1 MARDRRPRR
10 ERCVPVTISSED
22 EQLFGRHASGGEWE
36 SDRSPADIAPAT
48 PLLTDVSLTAADSD
62 TVQIGPG
69 AVSSDA
75 TRVLDRLL
83 TIMVERGGSDLHIT
97 SGIAPCVRIDGNL
110 RPLEGEKTLTPADCE
125 MMVRS
130 FLSDGQWGKFASE
143 NELDTSYAIPKV
155 SRFRVNV
162 FRQRGSVGAAFRS
175 IPHRIRNLSELGVPD
190 SVEQFAHLPRGLV
203 LVTGPTGS
211 GKSTT
216 MASLIDV
223 ANRTRS
229 GHIVTIEDPIEY
241 LHRHGTCVVNQRE
254 VGNDTADFATAL
266 KHVLRQDPDIILI
279 GELRDLET
287 TAVAITAAETGHLV
301 LATLHT
307 KSAAQTIDRLIDI
320 FPHSQQQ
327 QIRSQLANA
336 LEGVVTQ
343 ALLPRKDGGR
353 TVVCEVMISTPAI
366 RALIR
371 EDKVHLIPGYIQSG
385 SDVGMVGFDQ
395 HLADRYRDQIITK
408 HAALEMAQDPEVFR
422 QLAGLA

>member
-1 MARDRRPRR
+1 MVGPLASGLGDDGP
-10 ERCVPVTISSED
+10 
-22 EQLFGRHASGGEWE
+22 GRHT
-36 SDRSPADIAPAT
+36 SDTAGWHSAPAAPSAQADT
-48 PLLTDVSLTAADSD
+48 SLSAAA
-62 TVQIGPG
+62 TTTGRIGPG
-69 AVSSDA
+69 QVAHQG
-75 TRVLDRLL
+75 TGELDRLL
-83 TIMVERGGSDLHIT
+83 TMMVTMGGSDLHIT
-97 SGIAPCVRIDGNL
+97 AGIAASIRVDGKLRPIDGEPML
-110 RPLEGEKTLTPADCE
+110 LPEDTERIIYSLLTADQRDTFE
-125 MMVRS
+125 RDM
-130 FLSDGQWGKFASE
+130 
-143 NELDTSYAIPKV
+143 ELDTAYAIPKV

-162 FRQRGSVGAAFRS
+162 YRQRGSVGAAFRA
-175 IPHRIRNLSELGVPD
+175 IPHRIRSLSELGVPA
-190 SVEQFAHLPRGLV
+190 SVEPFAQLPRGLV

-216 MASLIDV
+216 MASLLDV

-254 VGNDTADFATAL
+254 VGSDTSGFATAL

-287 TAVAITAAETGHLV
+287 TSVAITAAETGHLV

-320 FPHSQQQ
+320 YPHEQQQ
-327 QIRSQLANA
+327 QIRAQLANA

-343 ALLPRKDGGR
+343 ALLPRRDGGR
-353 TVVCEVMISTPAI
+353 TVVCEVMVSTPAI

-371 EDKVHLIPGYIQSG
+371 EDKVHLIPGYVQAG
-385 SDVGMVGFDQ
+385 GEVGMIAFDQ
-395 HLADRYRDQIITK
+395 HLAERYRDGIITK

-422 QLAGLA
+422 QLAGIF

>member
-1 MARDRRPRR
+1 M
-10 ERCVPVTISSED
+10 
-22 EQLFGRHASGGEWE
+22 
-36 SDRSPADIAPAT
+36 RSPEVARIPAAAPAQIH
-48 PLLTDVSLTAADSD
+48 DSSLTAAATS
-62 TVQIGPG
+62 TPRIGPG
-69 AVSSDA
+69 AASQSGTA
-75 TRVLDRLL
+75 EIDRLL
-83 TIMVERGGSDLHIT
+83 TMMVEQGGSDLHIT
-97 SGIAPCVRIDGNL
+97 SGIAPCVRVDGSL
-110 RPLEGEKTLTPADCE
+110 RPMDGEPALYPADSE
-125 MMVRS
+125 RLIRS
-130 FLSDGQWGKFASE
+130 LLNPGQWAKFEEDS
-143 NELDTSYAIPKV
+143 ELDTSYAIPSV

-162 FRQRGSVGAAFRS
+162 YRQRGSVGAAFRS
-175 IPHRIRNLSELGVPD
+175 IPHRIRHLAELGVPD
-190 SVEQFAHLPRGLV
+190 AVEQFAHLPRGLV

-216 MASLIDV
+216 LASLLDV
-223 ANRTRS
+223 VNRTRS

-254 VGNDTADFATAL
+254 VGSDTADFATAL
-266 KHVLRQDPDIILI
+266 KHVLRQDPDVILI

-343 ALLPRKDGGR
+343 ALLPRRDGGR
-353 TVVCEVMISTPAI
+353 TVVCEVMVSTPAI

-385 SDVGMVGFDQ
+385 SDVGMIGFDQ
-395 HLADRYRDQIITK
+395 HLAEQYRNQIVTK
-408 HAALEMAQDPEVFR
+408 HTALEMAQDADSFR